1 MNVELNATLYQNIKR
16 LVDIIEKKTKRKLD
30 DTALDDL
37 CLAEIKILDAI
48 GMEGEKTIKEIA
60 EYLNVALSTPTKTMD
75 RLVSKGYII
84 RETGVDDR
92 RLVISRLTDH
102 GKNAL
107 LLISQ
112 TRQDNIMNL
121 LNVLT
126 DEEQNQLNKII
137 QTILTS
143 E

>member
-1 MNVELNATLYQNIKR
+1 MAIELNENLFQNIKR
-16 LVDIIEKKTKRKLD
+16 LVDIIEKKTKQKLAN
-30 DTALDDL
+30 TPLDDL
-37 CLAEIKILDAI
+37 ALAEIKILDAI
-48 GMEGEKTIKEIA
+48 GLEGKITIKEIA

-92 RLVISRLTDH
+92 RMVISTLTDR
-102 GKNAL
+102 GKDAL

-112 TRQDNIMNL
+112 TRQENILHL
-121 LNVLT
+121 LNKLT
-126 DEEQNQLNKII
+126 EEEQTQLNNII
-137 QTILTS
+137 QTVLTS